1 MHLSKQLV
9 RLGEHIRTGQLIA
22 ESGATGAFC
31 KGAHLHFQLMRGDH
45 PGNDTTIDPESYLKS
60 LKGAAGGNGADL
72 CEKCHFK
79 SASYFRWRL

>member
-45 PGNDTTIDPESYLKS
+45 PTIQLIQSHIL
-60 LKGAAGGNGADL
+60 N
-72 CEKCHFK
+72 H
-79 SASYFRWRL
+79 

>member
-45 PGNDTTIDPESYLKS
+45 PGNDTK
-60 LKGAAGGNGADL
+60 N
-72 CEKCHFK
+72 
-79 SASYFRWRL
+79 

>member
-45 PGNDTTIDPESYLKS
+45 PGNDTIDPESYLKS
-60 LKGAAGGNGADL
+60 LKGRGGNGADL
-72 CEKCHFK
+72 REVPF
-79 SASYFRWRL
+79 